1 VLQRTRL
8 RSRGDSGVAA
18 VELAL
23 TLPILVLFLGGML
36 DFGLA
41 FHNQISLTHAARE
54 GARVEAIGSG
64 GGAATALAAYT
75 PVAVTAVQ
83 ATVVRQCPS
92 NDGAA
97 VRIEAT
103 YDFFILPFGDL
114 NLRGE
119 AVTRCYG

>member
-1 VLQRTRL
+1 MFQPNRMRKP
-8 RSRGDSGVAA
+8 DDPGVAA

-23 TLPILVLFLGGML
+23 TLPILVLLLGGMI

-41 FHNQISLTHAARE
+41 FHNQIGLTHAARE

-64 GGAATALAAYT
+64 DGVAVVLSAYT
-75 PVAVTAVQ
+75 PLAVNNLG
-83 ATVVRQCPS
+83 ATVVRSCPS
-92 NDGAA
+92 ADGAA

-114 NLRGE
+114 SLRGE
-119 AVTRCYG
+119 AVSRCYG

>member
-1 VLQRTRL
+1 LRQRHRTRKQ
-8 RSRGDSGVAA
+8 GDSGVAA

-23 TLPILVLFLGGML
+23 TLPILVLLLGGIT
-36 DFGLA
+36 DFGFA
-41 FHNQISLTHAARE
+41 FYNQIGLTHAARE
-54 GARVEAIGSG
+54 GARVEAIRSG
-64 GGAATALAAYT
+64 DGAAAALAAYT
-75 PVAVTAVQ
+75 PVAVNNLDAK
-83 ATVVRQCPS
+83 VVRECPS
-92 NDGAA
+92 DDGAV